1 MEGLIFAEI
10 RPYIWWTTSSQLGR
24 PLQRLRRLPTHISL
38 LGRKHTSD
46 SGYFSFAS
54 ENGFRVV
61 STLTMA
67 AMAADAEPPPGAD
80 ERDPRL

>member
-1 MEGLIFAEI
+1 MVDCVVTA
-10 RPYIWWTTSSQLGR
+10 RKATSVASSTSD
-24 PLQRLRRLPTHISL
+24 PTSL
-38 LGRKHTSD
+38 LGRKRTSD
-46 SGYFSFAS
+46 SGYFSVAS

>member
-1 MEGLIFAEI
+1 MVDYVVTA
-10 RPYIWWTTSSQLGR
+10 RKATSVASSTSD
-24 PLQRLRRLPTHISL
+24 PTSL
-38 LGRKHTSD
+38 LGRKRTSD
-46 SGYFSFAS
+46 SGYFSVAS

-67 AMAADAEPPPGAD
+67 AMAAEAEPPPGAD